1 MFKNLTI
8 KQKIIIGLSLPLIII
23 GLINQLKILLKD
35 RMVNYNTSLQTQR
48 KGGQKMKIKQATKL

>member
-48 KGGQKMKIKQATKL
+48 KGGQKMKIKQTAKL